1 MRGWEDGEKAGIFKP
16 PCHLQTQ
23 RTAWLRSPVLFA
35 PGFSNTLATCRMS
48 RGNSSMFFCCV
59 PKGVIMLGGAMAGSV
74 LCRVHPVLPDA
85 WLRPPAQP
93 LCHKEQCCFCKEFN
107 QTDTGHSNQK
117 ATWVRPVIR
126 KSGCEIKTAQAK
138 PQCQVFLLQQKQN
151 KWNKP
156 FKEVSSGLNNLPE
169 QKKNIKPI
177 VLMIQ
182 KPMVSLESFLFSGT
196 CCFVAMPVLSWKD
209 AHTSGTV
216 SFSPN

>member
-1 MRGWEDGEKAGIFKP
+1 MGRKQGYLNHHVTSRPRELLDRGPQCSLHQASPTPWPLAGWAEGTAQCSFVVSPKEWSCLEGPWQDPSSAGSIPYCQMPGSGLQPNPSAIKNSAASARN
-16 PCHLQTQ
+16 LTRQTQ
-23 RTAWLRSPVLFA
+23 V
-35 PGFSNTLATCRMS
+35 TLI
-48 RGNSSMFFCCV
+48 
-59 PKGVIMLGGAMAGSV
+59 K
-74 LCRVHPVLPDA
+74 
-85 WLRPPAQP
+85 
-93 LCHKEQCCFCKEFN
+93 
-107 QTDTGHSNQK
+107 K

-138 PQCQVFLLQQKQN
+138 PRCQVSLLHQKQD

-169 QKKNIKPI
+169 QKKSIKPI
-177 VLMIQ
+177 VVMIQ

-209 AHTSGTV
+209 AHTPGTV